1 MKTGNVKGMSFG
13 FGVVNAGQRNVIVEP
28 QFIAVSTEGNFRI
41 TAPVSKA
48 LGAGHGDYIMFLNN
62 IDQIDQAISN
72 KDASLVEFCEANG
85 LELGTP
91 EAAIAVHKEFDMW
104 AIAKGIIEYDLKG
117 NVKTMTERLTK
128 KDKTTFVNQNFDT
141 MLESALQSADEETKD
156 ALTRDG
162 VTKDEQVAILTKYV
176 AARELPKYRGS
187 KAANPAG
194 LTGAGTT
201 LTFTD
206 SNVWK
211 QLKADMGEEAESMN
225 RVWDVDPEAV
235 QDVEVSDGYKNV
247 TVKALILGDYADKEP
262 ARIGKS
268 GEEETEE

>member
-13 FGVVNAGQRNVIVEP
+13 FGVVNAGQRNVVVEP

-72 KDASLVEFCEANG
+72 KDAALVEFCEANG

-91 EAAIAVHKEFDMW
+91 EAAIAIHKEFDMW
-104 AIAKGIIEYDLKG
+104 AIAKGIMEYDLKG

-128 KDKTTFVNQNFDT
+128 KDKTTFVNQNFDA
-141 MLESALQSADEETKD
+141 MLENALQSADEETKD

-176 AARELPKYRGS
+176 VARELPKYRGS

-225 RVWDVDPEAV
+225 RIWDVDPESV

-247 TVKALILGDYADKEP
+247 TVKALVLGDYTDKEP
-262 ARIGKS
+262 ARIGKG